1 MREASSSH
9 LKIVQTLDPTLDSI
23 FAQTIAN
30 SMKEFTEC
38 SWILNFFFSG
48 EDEES
53 VEDSERAKLLAE
65 KLREMIREGNF

>member
-1 MREASSSH
+1 
-9 LKIVQTLDPTLDSI
+9 
-23 FAQTIAN
+23 
-30 SMKEFTEC
+30 MKEFTEC
-38 SWILNFFFSG
+38 SWILKFLLFSG